1 LPIPQQ
7 KWEDISMD
15 FIIGLPK
22 VQGKDCI
29 FVVVDRLTKFAYFFS
44 ITTTYTTIQL
54 VDLFFKEIFILHGL
68 PKRIV
73 SDGKNKF
80 MSMFWQELF
89 QLSGTNLIPST
100 KYHPQIDGQIE
111 IVNKWIEGYLR
122 HYVIGQ

>member
-1 LPIPQQ
+1 
-7 KWEDISMD
+7 MD